1 MARIAKGLEKLVCAS
16 AALLV
21 GMYSAGC
28 SHGAAPFSSVAG
40 ATATSVAPQAPTP
53 SEPAPPPEQTGGFDG
68 AKAYDYTAKLV
79 SFGPRPPASDAIHR
93 TQDYLRTQLQSFG
106 CQVDEDDFH
115 AQTPIGE
122 VAMKNIV
129 AKAPGTGQGII
140 LLLTHYDTL
149 RNQSPR
155 LKTTAASSDFVGAD
169 DAGSS
174 SGLMLELA
182 QLLCAKKGEPN
193 SVWMAFVDGEEA
205 FVDWDS
211 NNDNTYGSRQ
221 LAAKMATSGEL
232 KRVKAVMLADMIG
245 PYKLRIKK
253 DQNSTPWLTEM
264 VWKNALRLGY
274 KDYFVSASTGVS
286 DDHLSFLRRDVPSVD
301 VIDLDDYPYWHT
313 TEDTMDKISPRSL
326 AIVGH
331 VFLETV
337 NDLQK
342 KFR

>member
-1 MARIAKGLEKLVCAS
+1 
-16 AALLV
+16 
-21 GMYSAGC
+21 
-28 SHGAAPFSSVAG
+28 
-40 ATATSVAPQAPTP
+40 
-53 SEPAPPPEQTGGFDG
+53 
-68 AKAYDYTAKLV
+68 
-79 SFGPRPPASDAIHR
+79 
-93 TQDYLRTQLQSFG
+93 
-106 CQVDEDDFH
+106 
-115 AQTPIGE
+115 
-122 VAMKNIV
+122 
-129 AKAPGTGQGII
+129 
-140 LLLTHYDTL
+140 
-149 RNQSPR
+149 
-155 LKTTAASSDFVGAD
+155 
-169 DAGSS
+169 
-174 SGLMLELA
+174 MLELA